1 MNTAENILNSTD
13 NLMNKTMEQIK
24 NDFLNQNMVGGAKKI
39 NSSYDLSVKLP
50 DSPNK
55 LNITISPDDNIHQSL
70 YSLLKYARSDIG
82 KQTSDSKKSKNY
94 NTLVTILNLLN
105 KTDFSSKIDTIV
117 PTSHERNNVESILVF
132 DKDYVI
138 DIDNDHR
145 VKFKV
150 NEVNSASCS
159 TLKL

>member
-1 MNTAENILNSTD
+1 MNTSERILNSTN
-13 NLMNKTMEQIK
+13 NLMNKTMEQLK
-24 NDFLNQNMVGGAKKI
+24 NDFSNSNMTGSGKHI
-39 NSSYDLSVKLP
+39 DSSYDLSVKLP
-50 DSPNK
+50 DVRNK
-55 LNITISPDDNIHQSL
+55 LNITISSDDNIHQPL
-70 YSLLKYARSDIG
+70 HFLLKNTRSDIG

-117 PTSHERNNVESILVF
+117 PTSEERHNAESILVF
-132 DKDYVI
+132 DKDYI
-138 DIDNDHR
+138 FDIDNDHR

-150 NEVNSASCS
+150 NEVNNASCS

>member
-1 MNTAENILNSTD
+1 MNTSERILNSTN

-24 NDFLNQNMVGGAKKI
+24 NDFSNSNMTGGGKHI
-39 NSSYDLSVKLP
+39 DTSYDLSVKLP
-50 DSPNK
+50 DSRNK
-55 LNITISPDDNIHQSL
+55 LNITISSDDNIHQPL
-70 YSLLKYARSDIG
+70 HFLLKNTRSDIG

-105 KTDFSSKIDTIV
+105 KTDFSNKIDTIV
-117 PTSHERNNVESILVF
+117 PTSEERNNTESILVF
-132 DKDYVI
+132 DKNYVF
-138 DIDNDHR
+138 DLDNDHR

-150 NEVNSASCS
+150 NEVNNASCS

>member
-1 MNTAENILNSTD
+1 MNTSERILNSTN
-13 NLMNKTMEQIK
+13 NLMNKTMEQLK
-24 NDFLNQNMVGGAKKI
+24 NDFSNSNMTGGGKHI

-50 DSPNK
+50 DVRNK
-55 LNITISPDDNIHQSL
+55 LNITISSDDNIHQPL
-70 YSLLKYARSDIG
+70 HFLLKNTRSDIG

-105 KTDFSSKIDTIV
+105 KTDFSNKIDTIV
-117 PTSHERNNVESILVF
+117 PTSEERNNVESILVF
-132 DKDYVI
+132 DKNYVF
-138 DIDNDHR
+138 DLDNDHR

-150 NEVNSASCS
+150 NEVNNASCS